1 MLRLLVTFILT
12 LVAAYFLAWSG
23 PWWLPLL
30 ACLLVAAWKFRRA
43 WSGSLFGALIMS
55 CLWLG
60 TAWYW
65 DMQDTTGLSTRMGE
79 LFGGSIPSLS
89 EMEGSSLIF
98 LTLTVLA
105 LVLGSLAG
113 MSGVYF
119 KRLLFGSRQI

>member
-23 PWWLPLL
+23 PWWLPLI
-30 ACLLVAAWKFRRA
+30 ACLLISAWKFRRG
-43 WSGSLFGALIMS
+43 WNGFFFGAWIMI

-65 DMQDTTGLSTRMGE
+65 NMQDTTGLSVKMAE
-79 LFGGSIPSLS
+79 LFSGSLPKLNGLK
-89 EMEGSSLIF
+89 GSSLIF
-98 LTLTVLA
+98 IVLA
-105 LVLGSLAG
+105 LLAALLGGLAG
-113 MSGVYF
+113 MSGVYL